1 MPHITVR
8 HFPKD
13 LDDGRRA
20 ALVAAVTEAVTAAF
34 DVDEGAV
41 SIALE
46 PVPSADWQREV
57 YAPLI
62 VGRADL
68 LVKSPAY

>member
-1 MPHITVR
+1 MPHITVQ
-8 HFPKD
+8 HFPQD
-13 LDDGRRA
+13 LGEERRA
-20 ALVAAVTEAVTAAF
+20 SFVAAVTEAVTAAF
-34 DVDEGAV
+34 GVGEGAV

-46 PVPSADWQREV
+46 PVPAEDWEDRV
-57 YAPLI
+57 HAPQI

>member
-1 MPHITVR
+1 MPHITVQ
-8 HFPKD
+8 HFPKE
-13 LDDGRRA
+13 LDAGRRA

-34 DVDEGAV
+34 EVEEGAV

-46 PVPSADWQREV
+46 PVAPDDWQDQV
-57 YAPLI
+57 YAPRI